1 MDLSAVG
8 PLVQPL
14 VHKLRGSVGVASR
27 CGVCFFVCWLF
38 DEWGNK
44 IPDVA
49 VHSKRFLKA
58 FARSLLDPSPTVRGA
73 AIEAFSV
80 VCKFATPQAMQE
92 VMLLRTHSGP
102 PIPFPVDGTVFL
114 PA

>member
-1 MDLSAVG
+1 MVLDAVG

-14 VHKLRGSVGVASR
+14 VHKLRASVGVASR

-38 DEWGNK
+38 DEWGSK
-44 IPDVA
+44 IPEVA
-49 VHSKRFLKA
+49 IHSKRLLKA

-80 VCKFATPQAMQE
+80 VCKFASPQAMQE
-92 VMLLRTHSGP
+92 VM
-102 PIPFPVDGTVFL
+102 FL
-114 PA
+114 PPLGGP